1 MATQIKQFSFAELVE
16 LDGGR
21 IRIAMDQLLKMAA
34 LDCEDRP
41 GEKKA
46 RKINFQMELKPVLDQ
61 DGMCEDVKVV
71 VQMKSSL
78 PTRKSR
84 EYEFGLR
91 RGGMLTFNPDAPD
104 AHDQGTFDFNGKGEG
119 EEP

>member
-1 MATQIKQFSFAELVE
+1 MATQIKQFGFSELAE

-21 IRIAMDQLLKMAA
+21 VRIAMDQLLKMAA

-46 RKINFQMELKPVLDQ
+46 RKLTLQLELKPVLDQ
-61 DGMCEDVKVV
+61 DGMCEDVKCT

-78 PTRKSR
+78 PTRKTR
-84 EYEFGLR
+84 EYGFGLR
-91 RGGMLTFNPDAPD
+91 RGGMLTFNPEAPD
-104 AHDQGTFDFNGKGEG
+104 AHDQGTFDFKDKDK
-119 EEP
+119 EP